1 MAKNRILSY
10 VDNPAVRSQL
20 AMSARNFARFYR
32 ATEDFY
38 RRIGRAVKY
47 NPESIVRASL
57 TYEGISHSGFV
68 QTDDNGEQYFFY
80 PGLTPVYEA
89 MNNVGKLFGIKENF
103 QIPMPVEFS
112 AKIKMITPSLNPD
125 SLFPTFA
132 GPLAAVPLKMVGNM
146 VPQVKDL
153 EQYLL
158 GAYGE
163 DQPMIAAVLPAH
175 VNRILS
181 ALSTDERNSQ
191 FASAYRKAVTYLEAT
206 GHGLKITID
215 PVTGEEIPPSPRDLN
230 NYKDKIEAS
239 TMTVMSMRALL
250 GFILPASPQVTLKAD
265 MAKWVRDNGQ
275 VNYKQTFNDLI
286 NRYGDFEKAIEQW
299 VKYYPDQMPYTISE
313 SESAV
318 VANVRA
324 VDSAKEWIDSNQE
337 LLSKYPEAASFLI
350 PNVGKFDFDSYKLL
364 FKSGLKTKKTI
375 TDFVV
380 EASAAKDL
388 QTYFTKRDEIEEQM
402 SATTNTDLKRQLRD
416 EWQGW
421 SDQFK
426 GVRPLLQERLGQ
438 YGEKSVQR
446 VRALDDLR
454 NMIKDPNVKTQ
465 PKLISIL
472 DQMVSTY
479 DDYVNER
486 DFNTSITFGSKKDYK
501 EQLRSN
507 AKSALESLAESDPNA
522 LAAYNLLFAPLFN

>member
-1 MAKNRILSY
+1 MAIR
-10 VDNPAVRSQL
+10 
-20 AMSARNFARFYR
+20 
-32 ATEDFY
+32 
-38 RRIGRAVKY
+38 
-47 NPESIVRASL
+47 
-57 TYEGISHSGFV
+57 
-68 QTDDNGEQYFFY
+68 
-80 PGLTPVYEA
+80 
-89 MNNVGKLFGIKENF
+89 
-103 QIPMPVEFS
+103 
-112 AKIKMITPSLNPD
+112 
-125 SLFPTFA
+125 
-132 GPLAAVPLKMVGNM
+132 
-146 VPQVKDL
+146 
-153 EQYLL
+153 
-158 GAYGE
+158 
-163 DQPMIAAVLPAH
+163 
-175 VNRILS
+175 
-181 ALSTDERNSQ
+181 
-191 FASAYRKAVTYLEAT
+191 
-206 GHGLKITID
+206 
-215 PVTGEEIPPSPRDLN
+215 
-230 NYKDKIEAS
+230 
-239 TMTVMSMRALL
+239 
-250 GFILPASPQVTLKAD
+250 
-265 MAKWVRDNGQ
+265 VRDNGQ

-299 VKYYPDQMPYTISE
+299 IKYYPDQMPYTISE

-388 QTYFTKRDEIEEQM
+388 QEYFSKRDEFEEQM
-402 SATTNTDLKRQLRD
+402 SSTNSSSLKSQIRD
-416 EWQGW
+416 EWQSW

-454 NMIKDPNVKTQ
+454 NMLKDPNVKTQ

-472 DQMVSTY
+472 DQMVTTY
-479 DDYVNER
+479 DDYVNQR
-486 DFNTSITFGSKKDYK
+486 DFNTSITFGNKQDYK

-507 AKSALESLAESDPNA
+507 AKLSLEMLAESDPNA

>member
-1 MAKNRILSY
+1 
-10 VDNPAVRSQL
+10 
-20 AMSARNFARFYR
+20 
-32 ATEDFY
+32 
-38 RRIGRAVKY
+38 
-47 NPESIVRASL
+47 
-57 TYEGISHSGFV
+57 
-68 QTDDNGEQYFFY
+68 
-80 PGLTPVYEA
+80 
-89 MNNVGKLFGIKENF
+89 
-103 QIPMPVEFS
+103 
-112 AKIKMITPSLNPD
+112 
-125 SLFPTFA
+125 
-132 GPLAAVPLKMVGNM
+132 
-146 VPQVKDL
+146 
-153 EQYLL
+153 
-158 GAYGE
+158 
-163 DQPMIAAVLPAH
+163 
-175 VNRILS
+175 
-181 ALSTDERNSQ
+181 
-191 FASAYRKAVTYLEAT
+191 
-206 GHGLKITID
+206 
-215 PVTGEEIPPSPRDLN
+215 
-230 NYKDKIEAS
+230 
-239 TMTVMSMRALL
+239 LL

-299 VKYYPDQMPYTISE
+299 IKYYPDQMPYTISE
-313 SESAV
+313 SDSAV

-380 EASAAKDL
+380 EASAARDL